1 MDEVIGPSGHEVTQ
15 LAAKLA
21 LKKKLNKFS
30 KQNAVIERSSSV
42 PDFYSKVEEF
52 NNDAVVSEY

>member
-30 KQNAVIERSSSV
+30 KQNAAMERSSSV

-52 NNDAVVSEY
+52 NNDAVIAEY

>member
-1 MDEVIGPSGHEVTQ
+1 M
-15 LAAKLA
+15 AAKLA

-52 NNDAVVSEY
+52 NNDAVIAEY